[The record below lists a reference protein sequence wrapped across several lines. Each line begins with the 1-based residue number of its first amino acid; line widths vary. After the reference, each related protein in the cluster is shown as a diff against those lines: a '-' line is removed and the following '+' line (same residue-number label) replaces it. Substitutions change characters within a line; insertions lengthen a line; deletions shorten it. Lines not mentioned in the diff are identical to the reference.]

1 MNLETM
7 KSQFTGDYRAAF
19 DGAHKYTL
27 TQSFPAAYSDDKMAE
42 LYDLLLTAQ
51 EEGKPAEK
59 LVGTDIEAFCK
70 EFFSDFQPEK
80 RLAGILKS
88 LFAVA
93 CVLVF
98 FGIVDWL
105 TADEVLPFTQF
116 QMNCSPILC
125 GLASG
130 AVISLL
136 FRAVQPLVM
145 KTKKISAGGWAVIF
159 IGMLIGSIS
168 AATILMRGK
177 ELSVPGAPVL
187 IGAAAY
193 ILLYLAAAAIIRQ
206 RRTGSIIMKK
216 QDNPY
221 KDSYY
226 QNLQDKDIRHLI
238 EKGWLR
244 RYRRLAKRGKTT
256 AETFREEITRLDKI
270 NRVMDKIYT
279 VFIIVIDLIATAG
292 VAKGSTLPDTL
303 IFFVFISLLLFLN
316 WKLFHKADTEN
327 AAQRASILADC
338 EASGQSLPEFLAGE
352 LNVTL

>member
-27 TQSFPAAYSDDKMAE
+27 TQDFPSSYSDDKMAE

-59 LVGTDIEAFCK
+59 LVGKDIEAFCK
-70 EFFSDFQPEK
+70 EFFSDFQPVN
-80 RLAGILKS
+80 RLFRMLKS

-93 CVLVF
+93 CVLF
-98 FGIVDWL
+98 IFGIAEWL
-105 TADEVLPFTQF
+105 CADEVLPFMQF
-116 QMNCSPILC
+116 RMNCSPILC
-125 GLASG
+125 GVASG

-136 FRAVQPLVM
+136 FRAVQPIVM
-145 KTKKISAGGWAVIF
+145 KTRKISAGGWAVIF
-159 IGMLIGSIS
+159 LVVLIGCIS
-168 AATILMRGK
+168 AATALMHGM
-177 ELSVPGAPVL
+177 ELSVPGAPLL
-187 IGAAAY
+187 IGAAVY
-193 ILLYLAAAAIIRQ
+193 MLLYLSAAAVIR
-206 RRTGSIIMKK
+206 RRSTGSIIRKK

-226 QNLQDKDIRHLI
+226 QNLQDKDIRQLI

-256 AETFREEITRLDKI
+256 AETFCEEIARLDKI
-270 NRVMDKIYT
+270 NRVMDKVYT

-292 VAKGSTLPDTL
+292 VAKNNTLPDTL
-303 IFFVFISLLLFLN
+303 VFFGFTSLLLFLG
-316 WKLFHKADTEN
+316 WKLVRKADSEN

-352 LNVTL
+352 LNDTL